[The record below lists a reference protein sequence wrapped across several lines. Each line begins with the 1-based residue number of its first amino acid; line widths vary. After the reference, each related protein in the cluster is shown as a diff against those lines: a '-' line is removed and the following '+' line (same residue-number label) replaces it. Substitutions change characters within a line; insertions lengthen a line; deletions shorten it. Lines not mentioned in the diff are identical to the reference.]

1 MDYSNFKHKFPIQ
14 VRFVDIDK
22 LGHVNNA
29 VYLSYFETARV
40 AYFDEVVGERVD
52 WNKTGM
58 ILAKS
63 VVDYKRPVFVND
75 KLFIYSSVSKL
86 GNKSFEI
93 SDVLVKER
101 FDKLSGTKTEE
112 VAAFATFTIVCF
124 NYETQSTIEIPG
136 EWRERLEAYEKSGII
151 SK

>member
-63 VVDYKRPVFVND
+63 IVDYKTPVFQHD

-93 SDVLVKER
+93 SDVLVKNIN
-101 FDKLSGTKTEE
+101 GTEII
-112 VAAFATFTIVCF
+112 AALATFTIVCF
-124 NYETQSTIEIPG
+124 NYETQSTIEIPQ
-136 EWRERLEAYEKSGII
+136 EWRERIEAFEKSGQS

>member
-40 AYFDEVVGERVD
+40 AYFDQVVGERVD

-58 ILAKS
+58 ILAKTII
-63 VVDYKRPVFVND
+63 DYKTPVFQHD

-93 SDVLVKER
+93 SDVLIKDLNGKE
-101 FDKLSGTKTEE
+101 EI
-112 VAAFATFTIVCF
+112 AAFATVTIVCF
-124 NYETQSTIEIPG
+124 NYETQSTIEIPQ
-136 EWRERLEAYEKSGII
+136 EWRERVEAFEKSGLI

>member
-40 AYFDEVVGERVD
+40 AYFDQVVGERVD

-58 ILAKS
+58 ILAKTII
-63 VVDYKRPVFVND
+63 DYKTPVFQHD

-86 GNKSFEI
+86 GNKSE
-93 SDVLVKER
+93 
-101 FDKLSGTKTEE
+101 
-112 VAAFATFTIVCF
+112 
-124 NYETQSTIEIPG
+124 
-136 EWRERLEAYEKSGII
+136 
-151 SK
+151 